1 MLIVVRGWLTTEVI
15 MINDANRSKQSEP
28 PWPSRQDRPDVR
40 QSLSDHFRRMH
51 ERADEDEGEVSEKN
65 RKPDTTGLPT
75 R

>member
-15 MINDANRSKQSEP
+15 MTNDSNRSRQSEP

-65 RKPDTTGLPT
+65 RKSDAPGLQP